1 MPPETGD
8 SAAVTVVDALRLED
22 VPYSNDTVVDARFAF
37 TEPVSVAVVV
47 PIEVAAGPL
56 TVGGA
61 RNVKELFTVPPEP
74 VSTTVTSP
82 AALAGVTT
90 VTDVSLTLGIE
101 ALAVPPKVT
110 DDVPVKLV
118 PVKVTVVPPDVEPVL
133 GDTEEIVGTP
143 TYVKPPVL
151 VAELPLVPPEPLL
164 AITVPLKSELTPILP
179 LVSVLACEPPPPP
192 PDPQIRTRIVV

>member
-37 TEPVSVAVVV
+37 TEPVRVAVVV

-56 TVGGA
+56 IVGGA
-61 RNVKELFTVPPEP
+61 RNVKEPFTVPPEP

-90 VTDVSLTLGIE
+90 VTDVSLTLEIE
-101 ALAVPPKVT
+101 VPAVPPKVT
-110 DDVPVKLV
+110 DEVPVKFV
-118 PVKVTVVPPDVEPVL
+118 PVIVTVVPPEVEPVA
-133 GDTEEIVGTP
+133 GDTDEIVGTP
-143 TYVKPPVL
+143 T
-151 VAELPLVPPEPLL
+151 
-164 AITVPLKSELTPILP
+164 
-179 LVSVLACEPPPPP
+179 
-192 PDPQIRTRIVV
+192 